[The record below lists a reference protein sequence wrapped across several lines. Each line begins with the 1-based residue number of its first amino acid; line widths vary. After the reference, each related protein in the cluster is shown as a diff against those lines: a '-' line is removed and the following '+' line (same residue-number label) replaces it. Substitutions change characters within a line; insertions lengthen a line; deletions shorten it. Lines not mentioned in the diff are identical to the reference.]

1 MWEALFAFAIA
12 AFLIFTGAAIVADKM
27 QDQSRESQV

>member
-12 AFLIFTGAAIVADKM
+12 AFLLLTGAAILMEKM
-27 QDQSRESQV
+27 QDQSSED

>member
-12 AFLIFTGAAIVADKM
+12 AFLGLTGAAIVIERM
-27 QDQSRESQV
+27 QDQSSDEHV